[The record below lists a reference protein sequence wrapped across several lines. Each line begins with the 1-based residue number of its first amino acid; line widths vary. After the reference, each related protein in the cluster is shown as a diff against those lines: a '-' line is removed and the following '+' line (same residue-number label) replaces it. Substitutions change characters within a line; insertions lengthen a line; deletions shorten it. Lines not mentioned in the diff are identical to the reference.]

1 MGKILVDGREFFDGE
16 PVEIYEAKFGGS
28 FHMLEETAAP
38 LASDDLVTFI
48 VTARV
53 SSPQFKYVTKTGEL
67 KRSNIMKIEEVFVID
82 KHEAK
87 WLLDNIGE
95 DVEGVNSGLLEGSE
109 GSEEEQSQETFAG
122 DWQ

>member
-1 MGKILVDGREFFDGE
+1 MGKILVEGREFFDGE

-28 FHMLEETAAP
+28 FQMLEETAAP
-38 LASDDLVTFI
+38 LATDDLVTFI

-53 SSPQFKYVTKTGEL
+53 NSPKFSYVAKSGDL
-67 KRSNIMKIEEVFVID
+67 KRSNTMKVEEAYVID